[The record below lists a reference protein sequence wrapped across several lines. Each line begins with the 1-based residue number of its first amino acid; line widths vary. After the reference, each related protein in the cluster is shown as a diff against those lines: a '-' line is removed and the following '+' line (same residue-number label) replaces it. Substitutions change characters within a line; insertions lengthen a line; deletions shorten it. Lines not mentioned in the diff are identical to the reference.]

1 MTGVLCLDF
10 GTSSVRAVRRQPSGK
25 LKPLAIGRV
34 VRSRLDDAS
43 IRSEVHIDSTGK
55 QVRFGD
61 AAVRQWA
68 KGEGALLFELSP
80 KLWLRDLDRIDQP
93 AAPGTALTREDLLV
107 GLLANAVRAAAE
119 ADGIGF
125 DTLRKLDLRIA
136 HPVWENSATEANTV
150 LARIAVKARQVAFQR
165 DWSSVSASTLKD
177 WASIEVADRAAMIEV
192 VEPIAAAVELLP
204 SEENLIR
211 LCAVVDVGA
220 GTTDIGLFRS
230 LVPDP
235 DSAKRSRLIPLGVA
249 RSVFKA
255 GNEVDA
261 IVLELLERR
270 TRVQDPVQWASVRG
284 RVRFIKETLF
294 KQGSVQELG
303 VDVALGD
310 LEAHPSARA
319 MADAVRSAIVTA
331 VQACE
336 KDVQLL
342 MNRASGAV
350 QELDLV
356 LAGGGA
362 QMGFLRN
369 ALAPAIIVGG
379 RNLRVRIS
387 DPLERAG
394 IGTFGAGRSRMAV
407 ALGGAN
413 EEYDLLQTQEAKPER
428 YRLGSY

>member
-34 VRSRLDDAS
+34 ARSRLDDAS

-80 KLWLRDLDRIDQP
+80 KMWLRELDRIDQP
-93 AAPGTALTREDLLV
+93 AAAGTPLTRQDLLV
-107 GLLANAVRAAAE
+107 GLLANAIRAAAE

-136 HPVWENSATEANTV
+136 HPVWENSAAEASAV

-177 WASIEVADRAAMIEV
+177 WSSIEVADRPAMIEV

-220 GTTDIGLFRS
+220 GTTDIALFRS

-235 DSAKRSRLIPLGVA
+235 DSAKRSRLIPYGVA
-249 RSVFKA
+249 RSVFQA
-255 GNEVDA
+255 GNQVDA
-261 IVLELLERR
+261 IVLELLKQR
-270 TRVQDPVQWASVRG
+270 TGTHDPVQWASVRG
-284 RVRFIKETLF
+284 RIRFIKEALF
-294 KQGSVQELG
+294 TQGYVQELG
-303 VDVALGD
+303 VHLGLRDV
-310 LEAHPSARA
+310 ETHPAAAA
-319 MADAVRSAIVTA
+319 MADAVRAALDAA

-362 QMGFLRN
+362 QMAFLRS
-369 ALAPAIIVGG
+369 ALSPGFVVGG
-379 RNLRVRIS
+379 KTLRVRIT
-387 DPLERAG
+387 DPQERAG
-394 IGTFGAGRSRMAV
+394 VETFGAGRARMAV
-407 ALGGAN
+407 SLGGAN
-413 EEYDLLQTQEAKPER
+413 EEYDLLQTQETKPDR
-428 YRLGSY
+428 YRRGSY